1 MMDMLKGRTRP
12 RARRDAGITLV
23 EMMVV
28 LVIIAVV
35 AALVVPNVMG
45 RPEQARIAAAHTDMR
60 AIASA
65 LELYR
70 LDNRAYPTT
79 QQGLEALVTR
89 PETRPVPPNW
99 HTEGYL
105 SQLPAD
111 PWGNPYRY
119 TSPAPDGR
127 FELVSLGANG
137 QEGGE
142 GADADIRYSEIRR

>member
-1 MMDMLKGRTRP
+1 MKTSNRQKRAFRRP
-12 RARRDAGITLV
+12 DAGITLV

-45 RPEQARIAAAHTDMR
+45 RPEQARVAAANTDMR

-89 PETRPVPPNW
+89 PLIQPAPPNW
-99 HTEGYL
+99 HADGYL
-105 SQLPAD
+105 AQLPLD
-111 PWGNPYRY
+111 PWGNPYLY
-119 TSPAPDGR
+119 SSPAAGGR
-127 FELVSLGANG
+127 FEIVSLGADG

-142 GADADIRYSEIRR
+142 GAASDIRFSEIRR

>member
-1 MMDMLKGRTRP
+1 MKTGFRRQSAFRRP
-12 RARRDAGITLV
+12 DAGITLV

-45 RPEQARIAAAHTDMR
+45 RPEQARVAAAHTDMR
-60 AIASA
+60 SIASA

-70 LDNRAYPTT
+70 LDNRSYPTT

-89 PETRPVPPNW
+89 PVLRPAPPNW
-99 HTEGYL
+99 HEDGYL

-111 PWGNPYRY
+111 PWGNPYIY
-119 TSPAPDGR
+119 TGPAAGGR
-127 FELVSLGANG
+127 FEIVSLGADG

-142 GADADIRYSEIRR
+142 GAASDIRFSEVRR